1 MNGGSLFCLVR
12 REFFNNRKKYGLMI
26 IPAVGSMIIFTLI
39 LLSMYYGNIK
49 EFFNYIIGPAQ
60 NAADRVEGLAES
72 IRQAEGLFR
81 GGITAAVKYV
91 PLISVC
97 FFVLETAAG
106 SVNDERRLWKYFMRS
121 TPVPMW
127 KYSLANTIMYAL
139 MTAAEILVGT
149 LYMALISAVTGT
161 GVTKTDTAV
170 LLTLAALGLLL
181 ALIFQTLTRLLH
193 TVDRAGI
200 AFAGIFFVTVIPYSM
215 IRTLSDPSAAN
226 DPMEK
231 LAQLTKLPDFLTN
244 TLFPFLPL
252 VIAALLGLVFA
263 SDLILLERREK

>member
-97 FFVLETAAG
+97 FFALETAAG

-139 MTAAEILVGT
+139 LTAAEILVGI

-170 LLTLAALGLLL
+170 LLTLAAVFGGE
-181 ALIFQTLTRLLH
+181 ALWYTPI
-193 TVDRAGI
+193 
-200 AFAGIFFVTVIPYSM
+200 
-215 IRTLSDPSAAN
+215 LSEAMCLCLS
-226 DPMEK
+226 
-231 LAQLTKLPDFLTN
+231 
-244 TLFPFLPL
+244 
-252 VIAALLGLVFA
+252 LVFLR
-263 SDLILLERREK
+263 SYRREHAA

>member
-60 NAADRVEGLAES
+60 NTADRVEGLAES
-72 IRQAEGLFR
+72 IRQANELFR
-81 GGITAAVKYV
+81 SVITAAVKYV

-97 FFVLETAAG
+97 FITVTAAG
-106 SVNDERRLWKYFMRS
+106 SANDEKRLWKYFMRS

-139 MTAAEILVGT
+139 LTAAEILVGI

-181 ALIFQTLTRLLH
+181 AMIFQTLTRLLH

-200 AFAGIFFVTVIPYSM
+200 AFAGILFVTVIPYNI

-226 DPMEK
+226 DPMEN
-231 LAQLTKLPDFLTN
+231 LALLTKLPDFLTN

>member
-1 MNGGSLFCLVR
+1 MTGGSLFCLVR
-12 REFFNNRKKYGLMI
+12 REFFINRKKYGLMI

-49 EFFNYIIGPAQ
+49 EFFSYITAPAQ
-60 NAADRVEGLAES
+60 NAADRVDGLAES
-72 IRQAEGLFR
+72 VEQANELFQS
-81 GGITAAVKYV
+81 IVTAAVKYV
-91 PLISVC
+91 PLISIC
-97 FFVLETAAG
+97 FIAVETAAG
-106 SVNDERRLWKYFMRS
+106 SANDERRLWKYFIRS
-121 TPVPMW
+121 APVPMW

-139 MTAAEILVGT
+139 LTAAEILVSI
-149 LYMALISAVTGT
+149 LYMAFISAVTGT

-200 AFAGIFFVTVIPYSM
+200 AFAGLFFVTVIPYSM
-215 IRTLSDPSAAN
+215 IRALSDPSGAN
-226 DPMEK
+226 DPMEN
-231 LAQLTKLPDFLTN
+231 LALLTKLPNFLTN